1 MSETIK
7 NTLQTIDDAI
17 HEECGL
23 FGVYDPQGQS
33 VVEETYMALYALQ
46 HRGQESAGIA
56 VNDDGVITFHK
67 DIGLVPDVFNEKTI
81 KELGGG
87 QIAVGHVRYAPGN
100 KQERASAQPLVM
112 RYVKGTIAI
121 GHNGAISNFNE
132 IRKELEL
139 GGAIFQT
146 NCDAELI
153 AYVIARERL
162 NSGSIEKAVQKMM
175 DKVQGAYS
183 LVLMSPRK
191 LIGVRDPHGFRPLS
205 IGRLGDSYLLASE
218 TCAFES
224 LGAEFIRDVRPG
236 EVVVI
241 DKDGLHS
248 FTEKCGGDTSLCIFE
263 YVYFARP
270 DSTVEGVSVHLA
282 RQRAGMT
289 LAKEHPVEAD
299 MVCGV
304 PDSGLDAALG
314 YSLESGI
321 PYGIALI
328 KNKYIGRT
336 FIQETQ
342 KKRERAVRIKLNALS
357 AAVKGKRIVLIDDSI
372 VRGTTCA
379 HIVQMLRE
387 AGAKEVHMRISSP
400 PFLHPCYFGT
410 DISSRNNLIAC
421 RMSLDEVC
429 KTIGADSLGY
439 LSIEGIRGIA
449 KEAKIGFCDAC
460 FTGHYPIEVPE
471 ELPVDKFAQK
481 IQK

>member
-1 MSETIK
+1 MQEK
-7 NTLQTIDDAI
+7 L

-23 FGVYDPQGQS
+23 FGVYDPEGND
-33 VVEETYMALYALQ
+33 VVEETYLALYALQ

-56 VNDDGVITFHK
+56 VNDGGVITFHK
-67 DIGLVPDVFNEKTI
+67 DVGLVPEVFTEKTLR
-81 KELGGG
+81 ELGGG
-87 QIAVGHVRYAPGN
+87 KMAVGHVRYAPGD

-112 RYVKGTIAI
+112 RYVKGTLAI
-121 GHNGAISNFNE
+121 GHNGAISNFTE

-146 NCDAELI
+146 NCDAEII

-162 NSGSIEKAVQKMM
+162 HAGSIEQAVQLAMK
-175 DKVQGAYS
+175 KIEGAYS

-205 IGRLGDSYLLASE
+205 IGRLGNSYLLASE
-218 TCAFES
+218 TCAFDS
-224 LGAEFIRDVRPG
+224 LGAEFVRDVLPG

-241 DKDGLHS
+241 DENGLHS
-248 FTEKCGGDTSLCIFE
+248 YQQNCGGDTSLCIFE

-270 DSTVEGVSVHLA
+270 DSTVEGVSVHVA
-282 RQRAGMT
+282 RQRAGMI

-321 PYGIALI
+321 PYGTALI

-336 FIQETQ
+336 FIQDTQ

-357 AAVKGKRIVLIDDSI
+357 AAVSGKRIVLIDDSI

-410 DISSRNNLIAC
+410 DISSREYLIAC
-421 RMSLDEVC
+421 RLSMEDIC

-439 LSIEGIRGIA
+439 LSIDGIRSIA

-460 FTGHYPIEVPE
+460 FTGNYPIRVPDE
-471 ELPVDKFAQK
+471 IPEDKFSKK
-481 IQK
+481 IGG

>member
-1 MSETIK
+1 MMDK
-7 NTLQTIDDAI
+7 P

-23 FGVYDPQGQS
+23 FGVYDPAGQG
-33 VVEETYMALYALQ
+33 VADETYLALYALQ

-56 VNDDGVITFHK
+56 VNDDGVISFHK
-67 DIGLVPDVFNEKTI
+67 DVGLVPEVFDEKTL

-87 QIAVGHVRYAPGN
+87 KMAVGHVRYSPGS

-121 GHNGAISNFNE
+121 GHNGAIANFEE
-132 IRKELEL
+132 IRQELEK

-162 NSGSIEKAVQKMM
+162 TAGSVERAVQNMM
-175 DKVQGAYS
+175 DKVKGAYS
-183 LVLMSPRK
+183 LVLMSPSK
-191 LIGVRDPHGFRPLS
+191 LIGARDPHGFRPLS
-205 IGRLGDSYLLASE
+205 IGKMGDSYMLASE
-218 TCAFES
+218 TCAFDS
-224 LGAEFIRDVRPG
+224 LGAEFIRDVKPG

-241 DKDGLHS
+241 DENGLHS
-248 FTEKCGGDTSLCIFE
+248 YTEKCQGKTSFCIFE

-270 DSTVEGVSVHLA
+270 DSMVEGVSVHLA

-299 MVCGV
+299 LVCGV

-336 FIQETQ
+336 FIQDTQ

-357 AAVKGKRIVLIDDSI
+357 AAVSGKRIVLIDDSI

-379 HIVQMLRE
+379 HIVQMLRD

-410 DISSRNNLIAC
+410 DIDSRDKLIAC
-421 RMSLDEVC
+421 RMPLDEVC
-429 KTIGADSLGY
+429 KAIGADSLGY
-439 LSIEGIRGIA
+439 LSIEGIHGIA
-449 KEAKIGFCDAC
+449 KEAKIDFCDAC
-460 FTGHYPIEVPE
+460 FTGEYPIEVPDE
-471 ELPVDKFAQK
+471 KPVDKFSQK
-481 IQK
+481 IKK

>member
-1 MSETIK
+1 MMDK
-7 NTLQTIDDAI
+7 P

-23 FGVYDPQGQS
+23 FGVYDPDGQG
-33 VVEETYMALYALQ
+33 VVDETYLALYALQ

-56 VNDDGVITFHK
+56 VNDDGVISFHK
-67 DIGLVPDVFNEKTI
+67 DVGLVPEVFTEKTL
-81 KELGGG
+81 KELGEGTM
-87 QIAVGHVRYAPGN
+87 AVGHVRYAPGS

-121 GHNGAISNFNE
+121 GHNGAISNSSE
-132 IRKELEL
+132 IRQELEK

-153 AYVIARERL
+153 AYVIARERV
-162 NSGSIEKAVQKMM
+162 NAGSVERAVQHMM
-175 DKVQGAYS
+175 DKVKGAYS
-183 LVLMSPRK
+183 LVLMSPSK
-191 LIGVRDPHGFRPLS
+191 LIGARDPHGFRPLS
-205 IGRLGDSYLLASE
+205 IGKLGDSYMLASE
-218 TCAFES
+218 TCAFDS
-224 LGAEFIRDVRPG
+224 LGAEFVRDVKPG

-248 FTEKCGGDTSLCIFE
+248 YTEKCQGDTSLCIFE

-299 MVCGV
+299 LVCGV

-336 FIQETQ
+336 FIQDTQ

-357 AAVKGKRIVLIDDSI
+357 AAVSGKRIVLIDDSI

-410 DISSRNNLIAC
+410 DIDSRDKLIAC
-421 RMSLDEVC
+421 RMPLDEVC

-439 LSIEGIRGIA
+439 LSIEGIHGIA
-449 KEAKIGFCDAC
+449 KEAKINFCDAC
-460 FTGHYPIEVPE
+460 FSGNYPIEVPDE
-471 ELPVDKFAQK
+471 KPVDKFTQK
-481 IQK
+481 IKK

>member
-1 MSETIK
+1 MTEK
-7 NTLQTIDDAI
+7 P

-23 FGVYDPQGQS
+23 FGIYDPDRQG
-33 VVEETYMALYALQ
+33 VVDETYLALYALQ

-56 VNDDGVITFHK
+56 VNDDGVISFHK
-67 DIGLVPDVFNEKTI
+67 DVGLVPEVFAENTL
-81 KELGGG
+81 KELGDGT
-87 QIAVGHVRYAPGN
+87 IAVGHVRYAPGN

-121 GHNGAISNFNE
+121 GHNGAISNFTE
-132 IRKELEL
+132 IRRELEK

-162 NSGSIEKAVQKMM
+162 KQGSIERSVQAMM
-175 DKVQGAYS
+175 DQVKGAYS
-183 LVLMSPRK
+183 LVLMSPKK
-191 LIGVRDPHGFRPLS
+191 LIGARDPHGFRPLS
-205 IGRLGDSYLLASE
+205 IGKRGNSYMLSSE
-218 TCAFES
+218 TCAFDS
-224 LGAEFIRDVRPG
+224 LGAEFVRDVKPG

-241 DKDGLHS
+241 DQDGLHS
-248 FTEKCGGDTSLCIFE
+248 YTEKCQDKTSFCIFE

-282 RQRAGMT
+282 RQRAGMA

-299 MVCGV
+299 LVCGV

-336 FIQETQ
+336 FIQDTQ

-357 AAVKGKRIVLIDDSI
+357 AAASGKRIVLIDDSI

-410 DISSRNNLIAC
+410 DIDSRDKLIAC

-439 LSIEGIRGIA
+439 LSIEGIHGIA
-449 KEAKIGFCDAC
+449 KEANIHFCDAC
-460 FTGHYPIEVPE
+460 FTGKYPIEVPE
-471 ELPVDKFAQK
+471 EKPIDKFSQK
-481 IQK
+481 IKK

>member
-1 MSETIK
+1 MTEK
-7 NTLQTIDDAI
+7 P

-23 FGVYDPQGQS
+23 FGVYDPDRQG
-33 VVEETYMALYALQ
+33 VVDETYLALYALQ

-56 VNDDGVITFHK
+56 VNDDGVISFHK
-67 DIGLVPDVFNEKTI
+67 DVGLVPEVFTERTLKD
-81 KELGGG
+81 LGDGTM
-87 QIAVGHVRYAPGN
+87 AVGHVRYAPGN

-121 GHNGAISNFNE
+121 GHNGAISNFDE
-132 IRKELEL
+132 IRQDLEKD
-139 GGAIFQT
+139 GAIFQT

-162 NSGSIEKAVQKMM
+162 KHRSIERAVQAMM
-175 DKVQGAYS
+175 DKVKGAYS

-191 LIGVRDPHGFRPLS
+191 LIGARDPHGFRPLS
-205 IGRLGDSYLLASE
+205 IGKRGNSYMLSSE
-218 TCAFES
+218 TCAFDS
-224 LGAEFIRDVRPG
+224 LGAEFVRDVKPG

-241 DKDGLHS
+241 DQDGLHS
-248 FTEKCGGDTSLCIFE
+248 YTEKCQEKTSFCIFE

-282 RQRAGMT
+282 RQRAGMA

-299 MVCGV
+299 LVCGV

-336 FIQETQ
+336 FIQDTQ

-357 AAVKGKRIVLIDDSI
+357 AAISGKRIVLIDDSI

-400 PFLHPCYFGT
+400 PFLNPCYFGT
-410 DISSRNNLIAC
+410 DIDSRDKLIAC
-421 RMSLDEVC
+421 RMPLDEVC

-439 LSIEGIRGIA
+439 LSIEGIHGIA
-449 KEAKIGFCDAC
+449 KEANIDFCDAC
-460 FTGHYPIEVPE
+460 FTGNYPIEVPE
-471 ELPVDKFAQK
+471 EKPVDKFSQK
-481 IQK
+481 IKK

>member
-1 MSETIK
+1 MFDK
-7 NTLQTIDDAI
+7 P

-23 FGVYDPQGQS
+23 FGVYDKEGLN
-33 VVEETYMALYALQ
+33 VVEETYLALYALQ

-56 VNDDGVITFHK
+56 VNDDGVVTSYK
-67 DIGLVPDVFNEKTI
+67 DVGLVPEVFNEKSLAT
-81 KELGGG
+81 LGKG
-87 QIAVGHVRYAPGN
+87 QIAVGHCRYAPSD

-112 RYVKGTIAI
+112 RYVKGTLAI

-132 IRKELEL
+132 IRQELEL

-146 NCDAELI
+146 NCDAEII

-162 NSGSIEKAVQKMM
+162 HAGSIERAVQCAM
-175 DKVQGAYS
+175 DKIKGAYS
-183 LVLMSPRK
+183 LVVMSPRK
-191 LIGVRDPHGFRPLS
+191 LIGARDPKGFRPLS
-205 IGRLGDSYLLASE
+205 IGKLGDSYMLASE
-218 TCAFES
+218 TCAFDS
-224 LGAEFIRDVRPG
+224 LGAQFVRDVEPG

-241 DKDGLHS
+241 DEYGLHS
-248 FTEKCGGDTSLCIFE
+248 YKEKCGAKTSMCIFE

-270 DSTVEGVSVHLA
+270 DSVVEGVSVHIA
-282 RQRAGMT
+282 RQRAGMI
-289 LAKEHPVEAD
+289 LAKEHPVDAD

-314 YSLESGI
+314 YAIESGI

-328 KNKYIGRT
+328 KNKYMGRT

-379 HIVQMLRE
+379 YIVQMLRD
-387 AGAKEVHMRISSP
+387 AGASEVHLRISSP

-410 DISSRNNLIAC
+410 DISSRKNLIAC
-421 RMSLDEVC
+421 QLSLDEIC
-429 KTIGADSLGY
+429 KKVGADSLGY
-439 LSIEGIRGIA
+439 LSVKGIRSIA
-449 KEAKIGFCDAC
+449 KEAKVDFCDAC
-460 FTGHYPIEVPE
+460 FTGDYPIEVPDSE
-471 ELPVDKFAQK
+471 REDRFSQK

>member
-1 MSETIK
+1 MTEK
-7 NTLQTIDDAI
+7 P

-23 FGVYDPQGQS
+23 FGVYDPDRQG
-33 VVEETYMALYALQ
+33 VVDETYLALYALQ

-56 VNDDGVITFHK
+56 VNDDGVISFHK
-67 DIGLVPDVFNEKTI
+67 DVGLVPEVFTERTLKD
-81 KELGGG
+81 LGDGTM
-87 QIAVGHVRYAPGN
+87 AVGHVRYAPGN

-121 GHNGAISNFNE
+121 GHNGAISNFDE
-132 IRKELEL
+132 IRQDLEKD
-139 GGAIFQT
+139 GAIFQT

-162 NSGSIEKAVQKMM
+162 KQRSIERAVQAMM
-175 DKVQGAYS
+175 DKVKGAYS

-191 LIGVRDPHGFRPLS
+191 LIGARDPHGFRPLS
-205 IGRLGDSYLLASE
+205 IGKRGNSYMLSSE
-218 TCAFES
+218 TCAFDS
-224 LGAEFIRDVRPG
+224 LGAEFVRDVKPG

-241 DKDGLHS
+241 DQDGLHS
-248 FTEKCGGDTSLCIFE
+248 YTEKCQEKTSFCIFE

-282 RQRAGMT
+282 RQRAGMA

-299 MVCGV
+299 LVCGV

-336 FIQETQ
+336 FIQDTQ

-357 AAVKGKRIVLIDDSI
+357 AAISGKRIVLIDDSI

-400 PFLHPCYFGT
+400 PFLNPCYFGT
-410 DISSRNNLIAC
+410 DIDSRDKLIAC
-421 RMSLDEVC
+421 RMPLDEVC

-439 LSIEGIRGIA
+439 LSIEGIHGIA
-449 KEAKIGFCDAC
+449 KEANIDFCDAC
-460 FTGHYPIEVPE
+460 FTGNYPIEVPE
-471 ELPVDKFAQK
+471 EKPVDKFSQK
-481 IQK
+481 IKK

>member
-1 MSETIK
+1 MTEK
-7 NTLQTIDDAI
+7 P

-23 FGVYDPQGQS
+23 FGVYDPDRQG
-33 VVEETYMALYALQ
+33 VVDETYLALYALQ

-56 VNDDGVITFHK
+56 VNDDGVISFHK
-67 DIGLVPDVFNEKTI
+67 DVGLVPEVFTERTLKD
-81 KELGGG
+81 LGDGTM
-87 QIAVGHVRYAPGN
+87 AVGHVRYAPGN

-121 GHNGAISNFNE
+121 GHNGAISNFDV
-132 IRKELEL
+132 IRQDLEKD
-139 GGAIFQT
+139 GAIFQT

-162 NSGSIEKAVQKMM
+162 KQRSIERAVQAMM
-175 DKVQGAYS
+175 DKVKGAYS

-191 LIGVRDPHGFRPLS
+191 LIGARDPHGFRPLS
-205 IGRLGDSYLLASE
+205 IGKRGNSYMLSSE
-218 TCAFES
+218 TCAFDS
-224 LGAEFIRDVRPG
+224 LGAEFVRDVKPG

-241 DKDGLHS
+241 DQDGLHS
-248 FTEKCGGDTSLCIFE
+248 YTEKCQEKTSFCIFE

-282 RQRAGMT
+282 RQRAGMA

-299 MVCGV
+299 LVCGV

-328 KNKYIGRT
+328 KNKSLGRT
-336 FIQETQ
+336 FIQDTQ

-357 AAVKGKRIVLIDDSI
+357 AAISGKRIVLIDDSI

-400 PFLHPCYFGT
+400 PFLNPCYFGT
-410 DISSRNNLIAC
+410 DIDSRDKLIAC
-421 RMSLDEVC
+421 RMPLDEVC

-439 LSIEGIRGIA
+439 LSIEGIHGIA
-449 KEAKIGFCDAC
+449 KEANIDFCDAC
-460 FTGHYPIEVPE
+460 FTGNYPIEVPE
-471 ELPVDKFAQK
+471 EKPVDKFSQK
-481 IQK
+481 IKK